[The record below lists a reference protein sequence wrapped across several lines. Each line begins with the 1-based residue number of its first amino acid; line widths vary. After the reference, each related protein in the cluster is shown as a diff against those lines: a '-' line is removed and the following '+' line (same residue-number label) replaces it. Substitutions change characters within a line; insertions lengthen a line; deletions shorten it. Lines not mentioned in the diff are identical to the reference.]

1 MAAVNYLKYLEEADQ
16 ARAREIYEKV
26 KDAPP
31 SDWYLNLK
39 VNTAGEHLRRMTQ
52 LAFKEL
58 ERFGRNYAFY
68 SGKGPEANN
77 CLPLSATIS
86 ALNRKTSQP
95 DTPFGELITVSMSLR
110 VSTEPGF
117 EPDELNDAEWIVTLW
132 AQAVAKTL
140 DLHLEGDLLYALR
153 KLFKACRLHAK
164 NLRMGVTKDIMEESC
179 DFLRVGARRLMESAD
194 SLRADIGRME
204 EVARSL
210 QPAPS

>member
-39 VNTAGEHLRRMTQ
+39 VNTAGEHLHRMTA

-58 ERFGRNYAFY
+58 ERFGRNYKFY
-68 SGKGPEANN
+68 TGQGPEARN
-77 CLPLSATIS
+77 CAPLSTTIS
-86 ALNRKTSQP
+86 VYNKKTAQP
-95 DTPFGELITVSMSLR
+95 DTPFGELVTIAMSLK
-110 VSTEPGF
+110 VSTVPGF
-117 EPDELNDAEWIVTLW
+117 EPDELNDAEWLVTLW
-132 AQAVAKTL
+132 AQTLSKTL
-140 DLHLEGDLLYALR
+140 DLHLEDDLLYALR

-164 NLRMGVTKDIMEESC
+164 NLRMGVSKDIMEESC
-179 DFLRVGARRLMESAD
+179 DFLRVGARRLMDSAD
-194 SLRADIGRME
+194 SLRTDIERME

-210 QPAPS
+210 QPA

>member
-58 ERFGRNYAFY
+58 ERFGRNYKFY
-68 SGKGPEANN
+68 SGQGPEAKN
-77 CLPLSATIS
+77 CLPLSSTIS

-95 DTPFGELITVSMSLR
+95 DTPFGELITISMSLR

-132 AQAVAKTL
+132 AQSVAKTL

-164 NLRMGVTKDIMEESC
+164 NLRMGVSKDIMEESR
-179 DFLRVGARRLMESAD
+179 DFLRNHASKLIASAD
-194 SLRADIGRME
+194 SLRADIERME

-210 QPAPS
+210 QPA